1 MLAASSSRPLLL
13 TVLGMQEFMDT
24 KSLIEECLRS
34 AREGVCYVNQLSSQ
48 AAGEDELL

>member
-1 MLAASSSRPLLL
+1 MAGVNMPMLL